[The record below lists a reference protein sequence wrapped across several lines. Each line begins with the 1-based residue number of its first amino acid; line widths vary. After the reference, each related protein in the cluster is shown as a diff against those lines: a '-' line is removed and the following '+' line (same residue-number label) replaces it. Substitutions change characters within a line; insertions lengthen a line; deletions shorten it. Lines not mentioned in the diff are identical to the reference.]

1 MSSVG
6 QRAYRMFAFGP
17 QRRAVEGTS
26 LPMFWRG
33 GLTIADQAVASAT
46 TFLTGVLMGRVCSKE
61 QFGFYMLG
69 FSLLTFLMT
78 LQSALV
84 STPYTIYLPRV
95 AAEGRPRFT
104 GSALVHQLALGAAVA
119 VAVLAGGVCVG
130 LSASGP
136 EMAAMLYGLGAAIS
150 FLLLRDFI
158 RQVCFAQLAV
168 SRALA
173 FDAAVAVGQLAAL
186 STLALTGTL
195 TAASAFLGLA
205 AACAL
210 SALGWYWFNRNAI
223 DVDPRQ
229 ARADFGRNWE
239 SGKWLFASGLVWS
252 VSMNLYAWFIAAFHG
267 AASAGTYAAA
277 LGVVTLINPLMLG
290 IQNFAG
296 PHIMHAFAEGGAH
309 RLSRAVRG
317 TALLYGG
324 VLVLFS
330 AAMLLFG
337 DWLIAMVYGAKYGG
351 NGLVVA
357 LLSLN
362 LAFNALGFSFSR
374 GLFALDGASMDFKVN
389 FVALALM
396 VLCGVWLARS
406 YGPAGAALGQALA
419 NFAASIVRWMA
430 FRTAVRRATPSGV
443 AS

>member
-6 QRAYRMFAFGP
+6 QLACRLFAFGQ
-17 QRRAVEGTS
+17 QRRVAKGAA
-26 LPMFWRG
+26 LPVFWRG
-33 GLTIADQAVASAT
+33 SLTIADQAVASAT
-46 TFLTGVLMGRVCSKE
+46 TFLTGVLIGRVCSKE
-61 QFGFYMLG
+61 QFGYYMLG

-78 LQSALV
+78 LQSALI

-95 AAEGRPRFT
+95 AADGRARFT
-104 GSALVHQLALGAAVA
+104 GSALAHQLVLGAGVA
-119 VAVLAGGVCVG
+119 VAVLTGGVFSG

-136 EMAAMLYGLGAAIS
+136 ELSAMLYGLGVAIS

-158 RQVCFAQLAV
+158 RQACFAQLAAQ
-168 SRALA
+168 RALA
-173 FDAAVAVGQLAAL
+173 FDTAVAVVQLAAL
-186 STLALTGTL
+186 LALALTGSL
-195 TAASAFLGLA
+195 TAATAFLGLA

-210 SALGWYWFNRNAI
+210 SALGWFWLNRTAV

-229 ARADFGRNWE
+229 ACEDFRQNWE
-239 SGKWLFASGLVWS
+239 SAKWLFASGLVWS
-252 VSMNLYAWFIAAFHG
+252 VSMNLYAWFLAAFHG

-277 LGVVTLINPLMLG
+277 LGVVTLINPVMLG

-296 PHIMHAFAEGGAH
+296 PHIMHAFAEGGPD
-309 RLSRAVRG
+309 RLFRVVHG

-324 VLVLFS
+324 LLVLFS
-330 AAMLLFG
+330 ASMFLFG
-337 DWLIAMVYGAKYGG
+337 DSIIAMVYGAKYAG

-357 LLSLN
+357 LLSMN

-374 GLFALDGASMDFKVN
+374 GLFALDGASADFKVN
-389 FVALALM
+389 FVALGFM
-396 VLCGVWLARS
+396 VICGVWLARF

-419 NFAASIVRWMA
+419 NFVASIVRWMA
-430 FRTAVRRATPSGV
+430 FHSAVRRASPAGA

>member
-6 QRAYRMFAFGP
+6 QLAYRLFASRP
-17 QRRAVEGTS
+17 EGHAGAS
-26 LPMFWRG
+26 LPVFWRG
-33 GLTIADQAVASAT
+33 SLTIADQAVASAT
-46 TFLTGVLMGRVCSKE
+46 TFLTGVLIGRVCSKE

-78 LQSALV
+78 VQSALI

-95 AAEGRPRFT
+95 AADDKPRFT
-104 GSALVHQLALGAAVA
+104 GSALVHQLVLGGAVA
-119 VAVLAGGVCVG
+119 LAVLAGGAFVG

-136 EMAAMLYGLGAAIS
+136 EMAAMLYGLGVAIS

-158 RQVCFAQLAV
+158 RQTCFAQLDV
-168 SRALA
+168 TRALA
-173 FDAAVAVGQLAAL
+173 FDATVAVGQLAAL
-186 STLALTGTL
+186 SALALTDAL
-195 TAASAFLGLA
+195 TAPTAFLALA
-205 AACAL
+205 AACAV
-210 SALGWYWFNRNAI
+210 SGAGWYWLARGAI
-223 DVDPRQ
+223 HVDLRQ
-229 ARADFGRNWE
+229 AGADFRRNWE

-252 VSMNLYAWFIAAFHG
+252 ISMNLYAWFIAAFHG

-296 PHIMHAFAEGGAH
+296 PHLMHAYAEGGAQ
-309 RLSRAVRG
+309 RLARSVHG
-317 TALLYGG
+317 TAILYGG
-324 VLVLFS
+324 TLTLFS
-330 AAMLLFG
+330 VGMLVFG
-337 DWLIAMVYGAKYGG
+337 DSLIAMIYGTKYAG

-374 GLFALDGASMDFKVN
+374 GLFALGGASVDFKVN
-389 FVALALM
+389 FVALAFM
-396 VLCGVWLARS
+396 VLCGVWLARL

-419 NFAASIVRWMA
+419 NFAASIVRSGA
-430 FRTAVRRATPSGV
+430 FHVAVRRATLAGS